1 MKRQYMKPETEV
13 SLLTSATIL
22 TSSIVW
28 DVQQGEGGNVHGVDE
43 DDEPNPGSGA
53 GAKGFGYEDLWED

>member
-22 TSSIVW
+22 TGSIVW
-28 DVQQGEGGNVHGVDE
+28 DVQQGEGGNVDGVEEDE
-43 DDEPNPGSGA
+43 LDPGSGA
-53 GAKGFGYEDLWED
+53 GAKGLGYEDLWED

>member
-22 TSSIVW
+22 TGSIVW
-28 DVQQGEGGNVHGVDE
+28 DVQRGEGGQVDGVDE

-53 GAKGFGYEDLWED
+53 GAKGLGYEDLWED